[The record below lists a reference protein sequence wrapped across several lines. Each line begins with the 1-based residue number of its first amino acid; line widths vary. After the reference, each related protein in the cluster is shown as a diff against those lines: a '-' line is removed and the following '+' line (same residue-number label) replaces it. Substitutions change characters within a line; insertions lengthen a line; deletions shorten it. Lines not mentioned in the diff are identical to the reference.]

1 MAEVLSAT
9 KQFKRL
15 FQGTLDPTMS
25 WDSEEELREYLKD
38 PTCPKNMVVAA
49 NGNGYIVYET
59 SSGTLDLK
67 QLGTLEDTQL
77 GQVVQEL
84 KTIKYDDV
92 LIKQQ
97 QSSDGTIT
105 PYLEFYANGV
115 LMKTIEVGGS
125 GLNTSQ
131 LDNIEK
137 IPNIEKNAQDA
148 YDTSTTTAHALLEY
162 SETTDETLRLK
173 ANISY
178 VDSIKEDHE
187 TRMTSTESNVEYLMG
202 IVDELT
208 YKSIATTKYTITQ
221 STAEIGSNIARLQLN
236 WDYNKPPT
244 SQSLNGESLDVDVRT
259 KNFDNVKSNTTYT
272 LTASDGKSNLSK
284 SLSITFLNGK
294 YYGSKEVSSYDSNF
308 IQSLTK
314 VLTNGRTGTFTTTCG
329 QGQYIFFAIPTRFG
343 TPSFTVGGFTGGF
356 AKVDTIDYTN
366 PSGYVE
372 SYDIYKSDYS
382 NLGNT
387 TVVVG

>member
-67 QLGTLEDTQL
+67 QLGTLEDTEL

-148 YDTSTTTAHALLEY
+148 YDTSTTTAQALLEY
-162 SETTDETLRLK
+162 SETTDEAIRLK

-178 VDSIKEDHE
+178 VDSIKEAHE
-187 TRMTSTESNVEYLMG
+187 TRMDCTESNIDYLLGVVE
-202 IVDELT
+202 ELT
-208 YKSIATTKYTITQ
+208 YQVIATTKYTITQ
-221 STAEIGSNIARLQLN
+221 TTAEIGSNVARIQLN

-259 KNFDNVKSNTTYT
+259 KNFDNVTSNTTYT
-272 LTASDGKSNLSK
+272 LTASDGKSNISK

-329 QGQYIFFAIPTRFG
+329 QGQYIFFAIPARFG

>member
-38 PTCPKNMVVAA
+38 PTCPKNMIVAA

-67 QLGTLEDTQL
+67 QLGTLEDTKL

-148 YDTSTTTAHALLEY
+148 YDTSITTSQALLEY

-187 TRMTSTESNVEYLMG
+187 TRMDCTESNIDYLLGVVE
-202 IVDELT
+202 ELT
-208 YKSIATTKYTITQ
+208 YQTIATTKYTITQ

-244 SQSLNGESLDVDVRT
+244 SQSLNGESLDVGVRS
-259 KNFDNVKSNTTYT
+259 KNFDNVTSNTTYT
-272 LTASDGKSNLSK
+272 LTASDG
-284 SLSITFLNGK
+284 
-294 YYGSKEVSSYDSNF
+294 
-308 IQSLTK
+308 
-314 VLTNGRTGTFTTTCG
+314 
-329 QGQYIFFAIPTRFG
+329 
-343 TPSFTVGGFTGGF
+343 
-356 AKVDTIDYTN
+356 
-366 PSGYVE
+366 
-372 SYDIYKSDYS
+372 
-382 NLGNT
+382 
-387 TVVVG
+387 